1 MVGERIRRARLAKGL
16 SLEKLAVKTGQISKQ
31 AIHKYEQEKAVPGS
45 AVLIRLAA
53 ALDVKPEY
61 FFRPV
66 EVKLEKVN
74 FRRKSRLSVGEQ
86 KAIEETA
93 KDQLERYLLLEDVFP
108 PNELQRPEFKPLPIT
123 INTSEDAELAAAK
136 VREQWNLGADPIE
149 NVTEL
154 LEERGIK
161 VVEVDAGE
169 QFDGLSGLVDGRHAV
184 IIIKSDWPGERQ
196 RFTLA
201 HELGHLI
208 LKISPNCPAKESE
221 RCCHR
226 FAGAFLVPSSA
237 ALFELG
243 QKRRNLDFRE
253 LALLKVKYGLSMQAW
268 VYRAF
273 DLGIISHAL
282 FTNIF
287 KEISRLRLRK
297 REPDELKAEKPTR
310 FKRLLLHALA
320 EKIISETKA
329 SDLLGVRADELRP
342 TIEKWTPWQTNA

>member
-31 AIHKYEQEKAVPGS
+31 AIHKYEQEKAVPSS

-61 FFRPV
+61 FFRPI
-66 EVKLEKVN
+66 EVKLEKIN
-74 FRRKSRLSVGEQ
+74 FRRKSRLLVGEQ

-93 KDQLERYLLLEDVFP
+93 RDQLERYLLLEDVFP
-108 PNELQRPEFKPLPIT
+108 PDELQRPEFKPLPIT
-123 INTSEDAELAAAK
+123 INKPEDAELAAVK
-136 VREQWNLGADPIE
+136 VREQWNLGVDPIE
-149 NVTEL
+149 NMTEL

-161 VVEVDAGE
+161 VVEVEAGE
-169 QFDGLSGLVDGRHAV
+169 QFDGLSGLVDGKHAV
-184 IIIKSDWPGERQ
+184 IVIQRDWPGERQ
-196 RFTLA
+196 RFTMA

-208 LKISPNCPAKESE
+208 LKISPVCLAKERE

-226 FAGAFLVPSSA
+226 FAAALLVPRTA
-237 ALFELG
+237 ALLELG

-253 LALLKVKYGLSMQAW
+253 LVLLKEKYGLSIQAW

-273 DLGIISHAL
+273 DLDIISHSL
-282 FTNIF
+282 FTRIF
-287 KEISRLRLRK
+287 KEMSRLHLRK
-297 REPDELKAEKPTR
+297 QEPCRLDAEKPTR

-320 EKIISETKA
+320 ENIISETKA
-329 SDLLGVRADELRP
+329 SDLLGVRTDELRP
-342 TIEKWTPWQTNA
+342 TIEKWAPWQTNA